1 MSRTPLLPALAAVM
15 LALPVFGGTARAGEF
30 TLESPDLAPGATVK
44 AQQVFKGFGC
54 SGGNVSPAL
63 LWKHPP
69 AGTRSFA
76 VTLCDPDAPTGS
88 GWWHWLVVN
97 LPASTSGLPAG
108 AGDAKG
114 ALLPSR
120 AVQGRTDFG
129 TPGYGGPCPPVGD
142 KPHRYVFTVY
152 ALKVDKLDL
161 PADAGGA
168 MIGYQ
173 LNANALGKATLT
185 GYYGR

>member
-1 MSRTPLLPALAAVM
+1 MRRLALFALAAIAAPV
-15 LALPVFGGTARAGEF
+15 LAGGF
-30 TLESPDLAPGATVK
+30 TLESPDLAPGATLK
-44 AQQVFKGFGC
+44 TRQVYQGYGC
-54 SGGNVSPAL
+54 NGGNLSPAL
-63 LWKHPP
+63 TWKHPP

-76 VTLCDPDAPTGS
+76 VTLFDPDAPTGS
-88 GWWHWLVVN
+88 GWWHWLVFN
-97 LPASTSGLPAG
+97 LPASVSGLPAG
-108 AGDAKG
+108 AGAG
-114 ALLPSR
+114 QGLPSP
-120 AVQGRTDFG
+120 AVQSRTDFG

-152 ALKVDKLDL
+152 ALKVDRLDL

-168 MIGYQ
+168 MVGYQ